1 MKKLPIAVAVAAAMS
16 AGAASAYTMGTFDHG
31 LLVPQVFHNG
41 AGDTTAVGLITH
53 GCDFSAYPDGK
64 TGLVYWTFFDENS
77 THITDGAVP
86 MTNNDVYSFVW
97 ANESGLGLEGMQGYL
112 VFFVDTD
119 ANGTIDAADGEC
131 LAGEAFHVVAADAD
145 VAYKAVWPIDALLD
159 TAGAGIPDPTTMN
172 AASITT
178 LSAGAPVGDT
188 ITMRYSIANGDT
200 TSIAVW
206 SADDISGV
214 YTVNMF
220 DDEENRKSV
229 NFALPNAE
237 QNSIDPSTIVGRPA
251 DYVNGFIE
259 WVTPDPAT
267 LPADPPGSRD
277 NGADGN
283 GVVSYSVIRSVAF
296 SARQTVVNPHH
307 P

>member
-16 AGAASAYTMGTFDHG
+16 AGAASAYTMGTFDNG

-53 GCDFSAYPDGK
+53 GCSTIPGAPV
-64 TGLVYWTFFDENS
+64 TVYWTFFDENS
-77 THITDGAVP
+77 NHITDGQIP
-86 MTNNDVYSFVW
+86 MTDADVYPFVW

-112 VFFVDTD
+112 VFVADTNGDGAIGTAD
-119 ANGTIDAADGEC
+119 ADC
-131 LAGEAFHVVAADAD
+131 LAGEAFHVVAGDND
-145 VAYKAVWPIDALLD
+145 VAYKPVWPVDVALD
-159 TAGAGIPDPTTMN
+159 TAAAGIANPTTMN
-172 AASITT
+172 AAT
-178 LSAGAPVGDT
+178 LGTLTAGAPVGDT

-200 TSIAVW
+200 TDIVVW

-237 QNSIDPSTIVGRPA
+237 QNTIDPSTIAGRPA
-251 DYVNGFIE
+251 AFVNGFIE
-259 WVTPDPAT
+259 WVTPDPDL
-267 LPADPPGSRD
+267 LPPAGRD
-277 NGADGN
+277 NAPDGN
-283 GVVSYSVIRSVAF
+283 GVVSYSVIRSQAF
-296 SARQTVVNPHH
+296 SARQTIVNPHH